1 MKKRA
6 VVNLCLA
13 LCLGVPT
20 ATTLLTGCAGSRYK
34 RSTGEYI
41 DDKALALRVNSA
53 LDDDPSY
60 KLGDVE
66 VKAFRGTVQLSGFV
80 TTEDQKAKAGEIAKE
95 VEGVKHVENNITVK
109 TRLSQ
114 NR

>member
-6 VVNLCLA
+6 LVSLCLA

-20 ATTLLTGCAGSRYK
+20 ATTLLTGCAASRYK

-80 TTEDQKAKAGEIAKE
+80 STRANIDRAVILAQ
-95 VEGVKHVENNITVK
+95 GVGGVTSVTNDMRVK
-109 TRLSQ
+109 
-114 NR
+114 